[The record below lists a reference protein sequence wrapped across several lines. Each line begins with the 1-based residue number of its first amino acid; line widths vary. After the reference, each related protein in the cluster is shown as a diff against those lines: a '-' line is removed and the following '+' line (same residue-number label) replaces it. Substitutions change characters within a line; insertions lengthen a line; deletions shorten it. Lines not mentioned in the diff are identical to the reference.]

1 MYAWWAE
8 RRIELKRLGL
18 NLNIMA
24 RAFEIE
30 MRQNLTD
37 GFVVFGIL
45 IQPLIVAF
53 MALWM
58 LKDKGPDNAIF
69 VVVGSGMTGLWTT
82 LLFNGGNSITGERWN
97 GTLEPLVASP
107 ASMRVVIYGKVL
119 ANVTQS
125 LLSMIGSYLLISLV
139 MGYPLSLIR
148 PGLFVISLLISVAS
162 LVSFGLILASFFI
175 LIPDFARMVNTLE
188 FPVYILGGFLFPIA
202 LLPDWTTPLS
212 YILTPYWAAVALHGS
227 AQGTLE
233 PMRIA
238 GTWGIMAVFSL
249 IYILASGRLYRV
261 ILRKARTDATR
272 DVVGN

>member
-1 MYAWWAE
+1 ME
-8 RRIELKRLGL
+8 RIRKNLRIMLL
-18 NLNIMA
+18 
-24 RAFEIE
+24 AFEIE

-58 LKDKGPDNAIF
+58 LKGKGPDYAIF

-107 ASMRVVIYGKVL
+107 ASLRIVVFGKVL
-119 ANVTQS
+119 ANVAQS
-125 LLSMIGSYLLISLV
+125 LGSMIGSYLLISLIL
-139 MGYPLSLIR
+139 GYPLTLER
-148 PGLFVISLLISVAS
+148 PVLFVISLFFTVAA

-188 FPVYILGGFLFPIA
+188 FPIYILCGFLFPIA
-202 LLPDWTTPLS
+202 LLPGWTTPISYLLS
-212 YILTPYWAAVALHGS
+212 PYWAAQALHGA
-227 AQGTLE
+227 AQGSLT
-233 PMRIA
+233 
-238 GTWGIMAVFSL
+238 TVQIMGDWALMLAFSL
-249 IYILASGRLYRV
+249 AYILASGRLYRV
-261 ILRKARTDATR
+261 ILRKARADATL
-272 DVVGN
+272 DIMGN

>member
-1 MYAWWAE
+1 M
-8 RRIELKRLGL
+8 KRLFL
-18 NLNIMA
+18 NWNILA

-58 LKDKGPDNAIF
+58 LKGKGADNAIF

-82 LLFNGGNSITGERWN
+82 LLFNGGNSITGERGN

-107 ASMRVVIYGKVL
+107 ASMRVVVYGKVL

-139 MGYPLSLIR
+139 MGYPLTLAR
-148 PGLFVISLLISVAS
+148 PGLFVISLLVSVAS
-162 LVSFGLILASFFI
+162 LVSFGLILASLFI

-188 FPVYILGGFLFPIA
+188 FPIYILGGFLFPIA
-202 LLPDWTTPLS
+202 LLPGWTTPLS
-212 YILTPYWAAVALHGS
+212 YILTPYWAAVALHGA

-233 PMRIA
+233 PLQIA

-249 IYILASGRLYRV
+249 VYILGSGRLYRV
-261 ILRKARTDATR
+261 ILYKARTDATL
-272 DVVGN
+272 DIVGN

>member
-1 MYAWWAE
+1 M
-8 RRIELKRLGL
+8 KRLIL
-18 NLNIMA
+18 NWNILA

-30 MRQNLTD
+30 MRQNLID
-37 GFVVFGIL
+37 GFVIFGVL

-119 ANVTQS
+119 ANVMQS

-139 MGYPLSLIR
+139 MGYPLTLTR
-148 PGLFVISLLISVAS
+148 PGLFFVSLLVSVVS

-212 YILTPYWAAVALHGS
+212 YILTPYWAAVALHGA
-227 AQGTLE
+227 AQGTLTTLQ
-233 PMRIA
+233 IV
-238 GTWGIMAVFSL
+238 GTWGIMLFFSVV
-249 IYILASGRLYRV
+249 YILGSGRLYRV
-261 ILRKARTDATR
+261 ILRKAREDATL